1 MLKKR
6 KKSIAEP
13 WQKVRSLVSQSQ
25 NPLLL
30 ALVGLWFR
38 QTSAPSG
45 SKGQRWA
52 QLGKGCQSSWG
63 RPQVLRSCSA
73 FCTCACNMHTHA
85 HTHLVYQWGVWVCR
99 LGRRLQRGGPRPSH
113 PGLQRSSCAPIA
125 APTVRRTLVCAT
137 LTAGLIS

>member
-1 MLKKR
+1 MLKKK

-63 RPQVLRSCSA
+63 RPQVPRSCSA
-73 FCTCACNMHTHA
+73 FCTRTCTHTHA
-85 HTHLVYQWGVWVCR
+85 HTLFTSGECGCAGWGGGFSGVA
-99 LGRRLQRGGPRPSH
+99 RGPAIQG
-113 PGLQRSSCAPIA
+113 
-125 APTVRRTLVCAT
+125 
-137 LTAGLIS
+137 

>member
-1 MLKKR
+1 MLKK

-25 NPLLL
+25 NPVLLG
-30 ALVGLWFR
+30 LVGLWFR

-52 QLGKGCQSSWG
+52 QLGNGCQSSWG
-63 RPQVLRSCSA
+63 QPQLLRTCPA
-73 FCTCACNMHTHA
+73 FCTRTCT
-85 HTHLVYQWGVWVCR
+85 HTHLVIYQQGVWVCR
-99 LGRRLQRGGPRPSH
+99 LGRRLQRGVLRLSH
-113 PGLQRSSCAPIA
+113 PGLRRSSCAPIS

-137 LTAGLIS
+137 LTLGIPWWLRG

>member
-1 MLKKR
+1 MLKKK

-52 QLGKGCQSSWG
+52 QLGKGCLPHLHPSQPRSRCSRFHLAPSLQDKFPAQSA
-63 RPQVLRSCSA
+63 LRLFDFQPHFLS
-73 FCTCACNMHTHA
+73 
-85 HTHLVYQWGVWVCR
+85 
-99 LGRRLQRGGPRPSH
+99 
-113 PGLQRSSCAPIA
+113 
-125 APTVRRTLVCAT
+125 
-137 LTAGLIS
+137 